1 MWVPIGKGRAAR
13 SGWCAWKGVV
23 TVRGAESIVGGGI
36 GGGKVWPKAEKPA
49 VGCSA
54 SGLWIKRASWENIMK
69 SDTPRELEP

>member
-1 MWVPIGKGRAAR
+1 MGSHWQGKSSQVRLVCLDGGCHSARGREHR
-13 SGWCAWKGVV
+13 
-23 TVRGAESIVGGGI
+23 RGCI

-54 SGLWIKRASWENIMK
+54 SGLWIKRAAWENIMK